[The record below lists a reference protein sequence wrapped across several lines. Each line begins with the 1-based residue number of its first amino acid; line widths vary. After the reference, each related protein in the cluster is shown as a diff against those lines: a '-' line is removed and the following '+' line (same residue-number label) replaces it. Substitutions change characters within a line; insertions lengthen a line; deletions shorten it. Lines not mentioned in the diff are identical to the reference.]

1 MVVEQVTF
9 RVRRGSEAEFEKDRQ
24 ALHAALRR
32 AQGFVAL
39 AWYRG
44 AENAAEYVAAIRWA
58 SRDYRDR
65 FAASDDPETVALRQR
80 AAARLEGPP
89 AARLLEPI

>member
-1 MVVEQVTF
+1 MVVEQLSF
-9 RVRRGSEAEFEKDRQ
+9 RVRRGREADFEKDRQ

-32 AQGFVAL
+32 AQGFVTL

-44 AENAAEYVAAIRWA
+44 VENAAEQVAEIRWA

-65 FAASDDPETVALRQR
+65 FAATDDKETVALRAR
-80 AAARLEGPP
+80 AAERLEAPP